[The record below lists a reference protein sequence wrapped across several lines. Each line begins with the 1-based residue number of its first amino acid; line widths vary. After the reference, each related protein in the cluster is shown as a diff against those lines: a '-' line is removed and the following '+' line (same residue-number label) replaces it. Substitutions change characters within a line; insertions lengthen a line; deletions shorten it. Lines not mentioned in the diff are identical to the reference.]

1 MRVKRK
7 RTEWVILAVAV
18 IAIGV
23 FAGASPEGT
32 SRLVSVQQL
41 PANMDACANFDQPSA
56 ADASA
61 ATSPQEERLLASL
74 GEEPSFAP
82 SPLAEPPQR
91 EGDVAGGGSFALP
104 NTTEQLRVT
113 ADLRAKGARVPV
125 RTIRD
130 TAPTY
135 SSIAVEFS

>member
-7 RTEWVILAVAV
+7 RMEWVILAVAV

-56 ADASA
+56 ADDSA
-61 ATSPQEERLLASL
+61 ATSPREEALLAEL
-74 GEEPSFAP
+74 QQAP
-82 SPLAEPPQR
+82 APGAQGQR
-91 EGDVAGGGSFALP
+91 AAGGQGGQGGQGG
-104 NTTEQLRVT
+104 E
-113 ADLRAKGARVPV
+113 G
-125 RTIRD
+125 
-130 TAPTY
+130 
-135 SSIAVEFS
+135 